1 MDWRLRVMMRCG
13 RGQGTLLLLLLLLLM
28 MMMMMMIIIMMMIM
42 IMIIIIMLK
51 LTMLERT
58 LILRET
64 RGDVSDLSAEEHVIL
79 PLAFKNAEGDAS
91 ESSVTTDS
99 HNHHRNSQAVCRS
112 CTTCATAAK
121 ANTRR
126 PHLPS
131 FNVIKPSPQ
140 AAPFLHWQ

>member
-28 MMMMMMIIIMMMIM
+28 MMI
-42 IMIIIIMLK
+42 IIIIMLK

-64 RGDVSDLSAEEHVIL
+64 RGDVSDLSAEEHVVL
-79 PLAFKNAEGDAS
+79 PLAFENAEGDAS

-121 ANTRR
+121 AHTRR